1 MNQYQK
7 QVQKKLLENEGAVR
21 EKLKE
26 NYRAALKDV
35 QLKIK
40 KIMETPGFDGE
51 KAFQT
56 KYQKMLSAQLETLLA
71 KLGDCNAKDM
81 TNYLNLM
88 YHDAYLGC
96 LYGMHKDGVDLILKV
111 DEKKVE
117 SAVNRDTAGMRFSKR
132 MYSDVEELK
141 KSAVKEIARGFS
153 SGRDYLSIAKQI
165 SLRSGISERRAYRI
179 ARTEG
184 HRIENEAKGQCMTD
198 AKKKGAEV
206 VKQWDSTLDDK
217 TRTTHRELDGQ
228 VRELEDPF
236 EIPSTGARAMY
247 PGGFG
252 IAREDV
258 NCRCCMLQRARWA
271 ISAEREVTKWDGDIK
286 SLVTI
291 PTKDY
296 NDYKSRVKGLA
307 AKGFSGE
314 VPKHPAPKY
323 LKTIN
328 PKDEQAVETV
338 FNEFEER
345 NRNSETEQAVVI
357 TKAGK
362 VYQCFGIKDEVFPN
376 VDLPEEEFTGAK
388 VSHNHPAAVTEYSFS
403 DEDFSLFL
411 DYELEIL
418 RGSDY
423 QYTYELSRLHSH
435 VEGVKSIFELQEDEG
450 QNEIIKSSA
459 RQSGVGYRRWRSE
472 P

>member
-40 KIMETPGFDGE
+40 KMMEAPGFEGE
-51 KAFQT
+51 KAFQA
-56 KYQKMLSAQLETLLA
+56 KYQKMLSVQLETLLA
-71 KLGDCNAKDM
+71 KLGDSNAKDM
-81 TNYLNLM
+81 TVYLNSM

-111 DEKKVE
+111 DENKVE
-117 SAVNRDTAGMRFSKR
+117 NAVNRDTVGMKFSKR
-132 MYSDVEELK
+132 LYSDVEELK

-184 HRIENEAKGQCMTD
+184 HRIENEAKEQCMTD
-198 AKKKGAEV
+198 AKGKGAEV

-228 VRELEDPF
+228 VRELEEPF

-252 IAREDV
+252 IAGEDV

-271 ISAEREVTKWDGDIK
+271 LESEAYKYSRFSGDIVSVQGEEYENWK
-286 SLVTI
+286 SNYKKVVKRKQAETI
-291 PTKDY
+291 ITEKDIKAIY
-296 NDYKSRVKGLA
+296 DYM
-307 AKGFSGE
+307 
-314 VPKHPAPKY
+314 
-323 LKTIN
+323 
-328 PKDEQAVETV
+328 
-338 FNEFEER
+338 
-345 NRNSETEQAVVI
+345 
-357 TKAGK
+357 
-362 VYQCFGIKDEVFPN
+362 
-376 VDLPEEEFTGAK
+376 
-388 VSHNHPAAVTEYSFS
+388 SFS
-403 DEDFSLFL
+403 SYALNEALRNGWKLTEEQKALMNNLDEALKKMPVYKGNLQRSVDISDSEELQKFLEMMKPGTVNSFS
-411 DYELEIL
+411 
-418 RGSDY
+418 
-423 QYTYELSRLHSH
+423 QYISCTYGECYNPDARIQIYFEDTVSGKDISQYNQQEKE
-435 VEGVKSIFELQEDEG
+435 VIFEKNMAFEVESVKMIEDTYYILLREAI
-450 QNEIIKSSA
+450 NE
-459 RQSGVGYRRWRSE
+459 
-472 P
+472 